1 MLSLARRRSVLPGFG
16 LALGYTL
23 LYLSL
28 IVLIPLS
35 AAFLKT
41 ASLVNSWARARH
53 ESLAALIT
61 LADHLVTAA
70 HALEVLAE
78 TGLQT
83 SLDDEVFARAYGLAL
98 PATLAGIVAGSLLAA
113 PLAALLGV
121 TGALTALG
129 AVVAAHA
136 LVLAQPMRTR
146 WRTFTRSPSSV

>member
-1 MLSLARRRSVLPGFG
+1 M
-16 LALGYTL
+16 
-23 LYLSL
+23 
-28 IVLIPLS
+28 
-35 AAFLKT
+35 
-41 ASLVNSWARARH
+41 
-53 ESLAALIT
+53 
-61 LADHLVTAA
+61 
-70 HALEVLAE
+70 LEVLAE

-113 PLAALLGV
+113 LLGV

-129 AVVAAHA
+129 ALVAAHA